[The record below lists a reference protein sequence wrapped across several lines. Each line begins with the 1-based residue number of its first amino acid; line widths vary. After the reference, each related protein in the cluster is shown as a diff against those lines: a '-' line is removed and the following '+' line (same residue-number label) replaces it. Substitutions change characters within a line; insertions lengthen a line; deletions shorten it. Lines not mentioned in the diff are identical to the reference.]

1 MILKKSIY
9 LEIYRIA
16 VSYLIFLVFS
26 SGFSQNNNRTFE
38 SYNFNNDT
46 LTIKVNDGEYK
57 ILYYSPEIVETS
69 FIPSAESFIKESFA
83 VVMKPEGVDLAV
95 KDADNILTID
105 SEGVDISIT
114 KKPFQI
120 KYFYKDEEVISERSG
135 FIKGKEHHKI
145 EFNITPEEMLFGGGA
160 RALGMNRRGNR
171 LELYNRAHYGYEEKS
186 ELMNYTLPV
195 FFSSKKYLVH
205 FDNAPIGF
213 LDLDSQ
219 ENNTLA
225 YETIGGRKTYQL
237 VVGETWERII
247 ENYTGLT
254 GRQPMPPRWALGNF
268 SSRFGYHS
276 QKEVLETIQKFKE
289 DAIPVD
295 AVIIDLYW
303 FGKEMKGTMGNLEFY
318 RDSFPE
324 PEKMIAQLEEQ
335 GVKTILV
342 TEPFILSTSKRWDE
356 AVEQKVLTTDA
367 KGKPFTF
374 DFYFGNTGLIDIFK
388 PEAKNWFWN
397 IYKELTEMGIGGWWG
412 DLGEPEFHPSEL
424 RHFSGSADELH
435 NVYGHE
441 WAKMVY
447 EGYRQDFPGQ
457 RPFILMRAGAAGSQR
472 YGLIPWTGDVNRTW
486 GGLRSQPEI
495 SLQMGIQG
503 LGYMHSDLGGFAGD
517 NLDDELYVRWLQYGV
532 FQPIYRPHAQEEVPS
547 EPVFRAAAAKALSK
561 KAIELR
567 YQLLPY
573 NYTLAYEN
581 SRSGIPLMRP
591 LFFEQPDSL
600 DLFEIAN
607 TYLWGNDILVSPVM
621 ASGLKEKSVVF
632 PSGSNWFDAYTG
644 RKYTGGVTRNI
655 PVVEAHIPTFVR
667 GGAFIPMAKPM
678 LTTANYTGETLE
690 VHYYFDED
698 IKESSGIL
706 YHDDGKTPEAFEEK
720 KYEIIHFSSSL
731 EPKIL
736 NIKVEKEEGGAATD
750 KIQLIEVIIENLKKP
765 VDVVWV
771 NTLRFT
777 AKNYMHQGKLVI
789 PVRFDVNNI
798 TTIKLE
804 FL

>member
-1 MILKKSIY
+1 M
-9 LEIYRIA
+9 EIYRIA

>member
-1 MILKKSIY
+1 MKSSNYKGIY
-9 LEIYRIA
+9 KYTVTI
-16 VSYLIFLVFS
+16 VIFLLFS
-26 SGFSQNNNRTFE
+26 SGFSQNKDRTFQG
-38 SYNFNNDT
+38 YNFANDT
-46 LTIKVNDGEYK
+46 LTVKVNDGEYK
-57 ILYYSPEIVETS
+57 IVYYSAEIIETS
-69 FIPSAESFIKESFA
+69 FIPSSEEFSKKSFA
-83 VVMKPEGVDLAV
+83 VVLKPQPVEVTV
-95 KDADNILTID
+95 NETESTLTVD
-105 SEGVDISIT
+105 SEGLDITIS

-120 KYFYKDEEVISERSG
+120 RYFYNDEEVISEKGG
-135 FIKGKEHHKI
+135 FSKGKEHQKI
-145 EFNITPEEMLFGGGA
+145 DFNITEEEMLFGGGA

-171 LELYNRAHYGYEEKS
+171 LELYNRAHYGYEERS
-186 ELMNYTLPV
+186 ELMNFTLPIV
-195 FFSSKKYLVH
+195 FSSDKYLLH

-213 LDLDSQ
+213 LDLDSK
-219 ENNTLA
+219 EDNTLA
-225 YETIGGRKTYQL
+225 YETISGRKTYQL
-237 VVGETWERII
+237 IVGETWEKIV

-289 DAIPVD
+289 DSIPVD
-295 AVIIDLYW
+295 AVIIDLFW

-324 PEKMIAQLEEQ
+324 PKKMIADLEDQ

-342 TEPFILSTSKRWDE
+342 TEPFILTTSNRWDE
-356 AVEQKVLTTDA
+356 AVKENVLATDG

-388 PEAKNWFWN
+388 PEAKDWFWN
-397 IYKELTEMGIGGWWG
+397 IYKELTEMGIAGWWG
-412 DLGEPEFHPSEL
+412 DLGEPEVHPSEL
-424 RHFSGSADELH
+424 RHVSGTADELH

-441 WAKMVY
+441 WARTVY
-447 EGYRQDFPGQ
+447 EGYQKDLPEQ

-472 YGLIPWTGDVNRTW
+472 YGMIPWSGDVNRTW
-486 GGLRSQPEI
+486 GGLKSQPEI

-503 LGYMHSDLGGFAGD
+503 LAYMHSDLGGFAGD
-517 NLDDELYVRWLQYGV
+517 NLDDELYARWLQYGV

-547 EPVFRAAAAKALSK
+547 EPVFREAKTKALVK
-561 KAIELR
+561 RAIELR

-573 NYTLAYEN
+573 NYTLAYQN
-581 SRSGIPLMRP
+581 SSTGLPLMRP

-600 DLFEIAN
+600 NLYEVAD

-621 ASGLKEKSVVF
+621 ESQLKEKSVVF
-632 PSGSNWFDAYTG
+632 PGTSNWFDAYSG
-644 RKYTGGVTRNI
+644 KKYQGGTTQNI
-655 PVVEAHIPTFVR
+655 PVVEEHIPTFVR
-667 GGAFIPMAKPM
+667 GGAFIPMAKPVQ
-678 LTTANYTGETLE
+678 TTADFTGETLE

-698 IKESSGIL
+698 LKESSGFL
-706 YHDDGKTPEAFEEK
+706 YHDDGKSPVAIEEN
-720 KYEIIHFSSSL
+720 KYEIINFTSSL

-736 NIKVEKEEGGAATD
+736 NIKVEKEEDGEVTD
-750 KIQLIEVIIENLKKP
+750 KILLIEVVIENLKRT

-777 AKNYMHQGKLVI
+777 AKNYMHNGKLVI
-789 PVRFDVNNI
+789 PVRFDSSNL

-804 FL
+804 FN